1 MGANQEEDWETA
13 LLDALDAA
21 DEYIRLQQAL
31 ATLLKS
37 GFLNIARARY
47 TMGAGSVRASQYA
60 TELVPSI
67 CVAASSGD
75 GTGEPGEWMLERCT
89 GKLASGNAGGE
100 EAAHAEDEG
109 GGARPAFASTPSSV
123 TASSTSFRSFAERG
137 SGGGSEGRGS
147 GGGRGGDVGYSSL
160 ISEFAAKFSCG
171 DDGSGPE
178 PTAQAPAATPPA
190 RGQVPDAA
198 VSDVGAAK
206 SLASLGSAAPQL
218 PAAPEAALL
227 RTAEAASS
235 GVPLSGLDPQAA
247 AAKAEARPATGGAQ
261 QASGTVGGQTRETRG
276 EPRARRDPL
285 LWFGALVPPHLR
297 SGQVWAAPPQQ
308 VGWTWTHR

>member
-1 MGANQEEDWETA
+1 MGANQDEDWETA

-21 DEYIRLQQAL
+21 DEYIRLQHAL

-37 GFLNIARARY
+37 GFLNISRARY

-60 TELVPSI
+60 TEVEPSI

-75 GTGEPGEWMLERCT
+75 GPGEPGEWRLKRCT

-100 EAAHAEDEG
+100 EAAHAEDGG
-109 GGARPAFASTPSSV
+109 GGARPAFTSSL
-123 TASSTSFRSFAERG
+123 TASSTSFGSFAEQG
-137 SGGGSEGRGS
+137 SVGGSEGRGS
-147 GGGRGGDVGYSSL
+147 GGGGRGGDVGYSSL
-160 ISEFAAKFSCG
+160 ISEFAARFSCG

-198 VSDVGAAK
+198 VSDSGAAK
-206 SLASLGSAAPQL
+206 SLASAGSAAPQL

-227 RTAEAASS
+227 RTAEPASS
-235 GVPLSGLDPQAA
+235 GVPLAGLDPQAA

-261 QASGTVGGQTRETRG
+261 QASGAAGGQTRETRG
-276 EPRARRDPL
+276 VPRARRDPL

-308 VGWTWTHR
+308 VLWTWTLK